1 MKGYQGLEALAAL
14 CGDQSKV
21 AAATAVSSDAVG
33 VNTKAPTSGATVTPT
48 PTITSSIIA
57 STPVAASI
65 AATNAVTTI
74 SGPPAPNVITPVPVS
89 DTSMIPATPPPMNMN
104 MNLNMNLNNMMGQ
117 LTPQQ
122 IITAAATGVIDPT
135 MAQSLLLGLQSNQ
148 QQQQQQHPVQAQA
161 QAHPHQIQ
169 RAVTATT
176 APQAVPTGVPQDLSS
191 ATAATTNSS
200 NNNVLMTN
208 TMQQLAIQQ
217 YIQAQAQAAAKVQ
230 QQHQQQ
236 QQQHAQAAQAAAH
249 AQAAAAAASA
259 AVLSSHPQA
268 ALFAAMASFAQAGD
282 INKYNNNKA
291 TATATGVQQQQHLLP
306 SNGGTTTTPITT
318 TATCSVPSTT
328 ATNGAGISDSTHRSS
343 SPSQSK
349 QQQQQQIKTRMV
361 QPLNENQYQFQVPI
375 ASTSGFPSIMT
386 KPTPSAAG
394 SAHTHTQPIQQ
405 FSLPLTNPVTSN
417 TGVVAAVAVAN
428 KNSSAPKLKGEKK
441 QQKRAANRRS
451 AQLSRKRKKL
461 FIEEIKEEN
470 DDLRRKEQILKA
482 IPDLVVVFDSSG
494 KLSFV
499 SESVGRFL
507 DVCPDQLEGSS
518 FWEMICEDSVRLLK
532 AAFMDSLAAR
542 EQDSDTALLGAG
554 VWELRL
560 KDKDSNFK
568 LVTLNGV
575 VHFKGEAP
583 EVVCCIRPL
592 CEKSSSHSLKRRVRV
607 PKQQQTIPV
616 AVDGNGNNVDSVNG
630 NKHHVAFLDGDA
642 SRISDGSNSTQ
653 QSVLSRHN
661 DLSSQVQGEAAS
673 EAKTLHQKYRRMMHQ
688 NEADADNN
696 NNSNNGGECDGTNNS
711 VRISDGDS
719 SDGLES
725 DQSN

>member
-14 CGDQSKV
+14 CGDQSKA
-21 AAATAVSSDAVG
+21 AAATAVSTDAVS
-33 VNTKAPTSGATVTPT
+33 VNIKAPASGATVTPT

-89 DTSMIPATPPPMNMN
+89 GTSMIPATPPPMNMN

-161 QAHPHQIQ
+161 HPHQIQ

-176 APQAVPTGVPQDLSS
+176 APQAVPAGVPQDLSS

-217 YIQAQAQAAAKVQ
+217 YIQAQAQAAAKA
-230 QQHQQQ
+230 QQQ

-291 TATATGVQQQQHLLP
+291 TATGVQQQQHLLP
-306 SNGGTTTTPITT
+306 SNGTTTTPITT

-328 ATNGAGISDSTHRSS
+328 ATNGAGISDLTHRSS
-343 SPSQSK
+343 SPSHSK

-386 KPTPSAAG
+386 KPTPSTAG

-616 AVDGNGNNVDSVNG
+616 AVDSNGNNVDSVNG

-661 DLSSQVQGEAAS
+661 DLSSQVQGEPAS
-673 EAKTLHQKYRRMMHQ
+673 EAKKLHQKYRRMMHQ
-688 NEADADNN
+688 NETEAD
-696 NNSNNGGECDGTNNS
+696 NSNNGGECDGTNNS

>member
-1 MKGYQGLEALAAL
+1 
-14 CGDQSKV
+14 
-21 AAATAVSSDAVG
+21 
-33 VNTKAPTSGATVTPT
+33 
-48 PTITSSIIA
+48 
-57 STPVAASI
+57 
-65 AATNAVTTI
+65 
-74 SGPPAPNVITPVPVS
+74 
-89 DTSMIPATPPPMNMN
+89 
-104 MNLNMNLNNMMGQ
+104 MG
-117 LTPQQ
+117 
-122 IITAAATGVIDPT
+122 
-135 MAQSLLLGLQSNQ
+135 
-148 QQQQQQHPVQAQA
+148 
-161 QAHPHQIQ
+161 
-169 RAVTATT
+169 
-176 APQAVPTGVPQDLSS
+176 
-191 ATAATTNSS
+191 
-200 NNNVLMTN
+200 
-208 TMQQLAIQQ
+208 
-217 YIQAQAQAAAKVQ
+217 
-230 QQHQQQ
+230 
-236 QQQHAQAAQAAAH
+236 
-249 AQAAAAAASA
+249 
-259 AVLSSHPQA
+259 
-268 ALFAAMASFAQAGD
+268 
-282 INKYNNNKA
+282 
-291 TATATGVQQQQHLLP
+291 ATGVQQQQHLP
-306 SNGGTTTTPITT
+306 SNGGTATTPTT
-318 TATCSVPSTT
+318 KTATCSVPSIT
-328 ATNGAGISDSTHRSS
+328 ATNGAGISDFINRPS

-349 QQQQQQIKTRMV
+349 QQQIKTRMV

-386 KPTPSAAG
+386 KPTPSTAG

-417 TGVVAAVAVAN
+417 TGVVAAVAVVN

-451 AQLSRKRKKL
+451 AQFSRKRKKL

-470 DDLRRKEQILKA
+470 DDLRRKEQILRA

-592 CEKSSSHSLKRRVRV
+592 CEKSSPHSLKRRVRV
-607 PKQQQTIPV
+607 PKQEQTIPV
-616 AVDGNGNNVDSVNG
+616 AVDGNSNNVDIVNG

-661 DLSSQVQGEAAS
+661 DLSSQVQGEPAS
-673 EAKTLHQKYRRMMHQ
+673 EAKKLHQKYRRMMHQ
-688 NEADADNN
+688 NETEAD
-696 NNSNNGGECDGTNNS
+696 NSNNGGECDGTNNS